1 MKRSVWLAI
10 GLVAVIAVLGAG
22 AFTAVQLLTAQ
33 DEPEVP
39 VGAQVFED
47 VYDDGSGSPVTV
59 KTVIL
64 PAPELPTDQSGV
76 AGVFLR
82 QEDNS
87 YFVGTGSTSVSIQV
101 VNGETSTA
109 VDHSGPEVEVV
120 VTGDTIFYQ
129 DITEVSFESSES
141 KEQTLQQVVRQVD
154 PPADLAKGASLTVW
168 GERRGD
174 RVVATVVVFAEDR

>member
-1 MKRSVWLAI
+1 MNRKIIALLI
-10 GLVAVIAVLGAG
+10 GVVVILGAG
-22 AFTAVQLLTAQ
+22 AFTAVRLLNP
-33 DEPEVP
+33 PETSEIP
-39 VGAQVFED
+39 AGAQVFED
-47 VYDDGSGSPVTV
+47 VFDDGSGNEVTV

-64 PAPELPTDQSGV
+64 PAPELPQEESGV

-82 QEDNS
+82 QEDNNF
-87 YFVGTGSTSVSIQV
+87 FVGTGSTSVNV
-101 VNGETSTA
+101 LVENGEPQVA

-120 VTGDTIFYQ
+120 VSRDTIFYE

-154 PPADLAKGASLTVW
+154 PPTDLLKGASFTAW

-174 RVVATVVVFAEDR
+174 RVVATVVVFAETQ

>member
-10 GLVAVIAVLGAG
+10 GLVGLLAVLGAG
-22 AFTAVQLLTAQ
+22 AFTAVQLLST
-33 DEPEVP
+33 PESDDLP
-39 VGAQVFED
+39 AGAQVFED

-59 KTVIL
+59 QTVIL
-64 PAPELPTDQSGV
+64 PAPELPTDEFAAG
-76 AGVFLR
+76 GVFVR

-87 YFVGTGSTSVSIQV
+87 YYIGTGSTSVNIQIE
-101 VNGETSTA
+101 NGEPQVA

-120 VTGDTIFYQ
+120 VSRDTIFYE

-141 KEQTLQQVVRQVD
+141 KEQTLQQVVRQVEQ
-154 PPADLAKGASLTVW
+154 PSDLFKGASMTVW

-174 RVVATVVVFAEDR
+174 RVVATVIVFAETR